1 MQERWELVAYVNST
15 VIDDVAQPLARESSV
30 SGALNDTYG
39 LGRLSTVGGT
49 EAVPVADTYLEDGF
63 GSVSAVMAGDGRI
76 AASYAYT
83 PWGEAAADTGE
94 FGGPALG
101 GLGYQPELP
110 HYGYNGEE
118 ATGAAGLQYL
128 RARWYD
134 PAAGT
139 FGSRDTYL
147 GDAADPATLN
157 RYAYAEGNPVASA
170 DPAGH
175 VSAAKNR
182 YKQQQAAKKRAT
194 KQSTA
199 RKSTIQKL
207 KKTSAI
213 SKIVTTVKRVQSARK
228 AKTIWA
234 PLKKAT
240 QNIAKTVRQSGYKSG
255 GSGGGGSGWSP
266 GSSSYRGG
274 KSTSRSAYRAAA
286 ASRYAKTFEAVTR
299 TLCGTASYMGSSQA
313 KAPFEVWR
321 WRSRAR
327 RPEAARAMPLPWRR
341 TPSTAA
347 SASPRHLGCFGT
359 VKASRCPRSW
369 RS

>member
-76 AASYAYT
+76 AASYAY
-83 PWGEAAADTGE
+83 
-94 FGGPALG
+94 
-101 GLGYQPELP
+101 
-110 HYGYNGEE
+110 
-118 ATGAAGLQYL
+118 
-128 RARWYD
+128 
-134 PAAGT
+134 
-139 FGSRDTYL
+139 
-147 GDAADPATLN
+147 
-157 RYAYAEGNPVASA
+157 AEGNPVASA
-170 DPAGH
+170 DPTGH

-240 QNIAKTVRQSGYKSG
+240 QSIAKTVRQSGYKSG

-321 WRSRAR
+321 WRTRAR

-341 TPSTAA
+341 TPSTTILAL
-347 SASPRHLGCFGT
+347 PRCRHCFSWP
-359 VKASRCPRSW
+359 ASRPYAKPSLADICYR
-369 RS
+369 

>member
-1 MQERWELVAYVNST
+1 MVAYVNST

-76 AASYAYT
+76 AASYAY
-83 PWGEAAADTGE
+83 
-94 FGGPALG
+94 
-101 GLGYQPELP
+101 
-110 HYGYNGEE
+110 
-118 ATGAAGLQYL
+118 
-128 RARWYD
+128 
-134 PAAGT
+134 
-139 FGSRDTYL
+139 
-147 GDAADPATLN
+147 
-157 RYAYAEGNPVASA
+157 AEGNPVASA
-170 DPAGH
+170 DPTGH

-240 QNIAKTVRQSGYKSG
+240 QSIAKTVRQSGYKSG

-321 WRSRAR
+321 WRTRAR
-327 RPEAARAMPLPWRR
+327 RPEAARAWAPAW
-341 TPSTAA
+341 A
-347 SASPRHLGCFGT
+347 
-359 VKASRCPRSW
+359 
-369 RS
+369 